1 MSLDARLRQGM
12 ITAAQELDVDT
23 QLALVQVRT
32 VSRRRERRNIAFA
45 ALAGAAAAIL
55 LVLAG
60 PRLADQLLSME
71 VPLPPA
77 RPDAFDPDEVDR
89 TQERRV
95 YDEEDVRRANRIG
108 RNREPVLTGA
118 PSDNSGDST
127 AKGGVAARPAGAT
140 ERPRPAGDPSDDEDP
155 PTPADPIQRTA
166 SAQYSA
172 AQGAIART
180 GTVSCD
186 DDNQPCFKFP
196 AQDGER
202 YITVSINDAAGESV
216 LAWIQQDIDGDG
228 ASDGEWTKICNSTA
242 APIRIAPGAV
252 VKVMLDA
259 GSCPDGS
266 DSAPTQ
272 GSITVTF
279 SDRPR

>member
-12 ITAAQELDVDT
+12 INVAESIEVET
-23 QLALVQVRT
+23 QVALVEVRELG
-32 VSRRRERRNIAFA
+32 RKRERRNIAFA
-45 ALAGAAAAIL
+45 AFAGAAAATL

-77 RPDAFDPDEVDR
+77 RPDIFEPDDLDR
-89 TQERRV
+89 TEERRV
-95 YDEEDVRRANRIG
+95 FDEEDVRRANRIG
-108 RNREPVLTGA
+108 RNREPMLTGV
-118 PSDNSGDST
+118 PSDDSDDN
-127 AKGGVAARPAGAT
+127 AAGGAVAARPAAGP
-140 ERPRPAGDPSDDEDP
+140 ERARPAGDPSDEEDP
-155 PTPADPIQRTA
+155 PPPADPIQRSA

-172 AQGAIART
+172 AQGAIARS
-180 GTVSCD
+180 GTVSCA

-196 AQDGER
+196 AQEGER
-202 YITVSINDAAGESV
+202 YITVSIDDAAGASV

-228 ASDGEWTKICNSTA
+228 TSDGEWTKICNSTR

-252 VKVMLDA
+252 VRVMLDA
-259 GSCPDGS
+259 GRCPDGT

-272 GSITVTF
+272 GSITVNF
-279 SDRPR
+279 SDRVR